1 MDNEEHGVV
10 TKAAQYI
17 KENMGGIIFSALI
30 ILFLFVGYKYFH
42 DYFYILKD
50 PNEVRNII
58 NSYGQYS
65 ILAFIL
71 LQILQVVV
79 FFIPGEIVQITG
91 GYIFGTVSGSII
103 SLVGIC
109 LGSIIIFMI
118 CNIYGKPF
126 VEKVISK
133 RHLNFFKKILKLGSV
148 NYIVFLLYLVPGIP
162 KDALAYICGISD
174 ISLKNFVIYSTLG
187 RFPGIFL
194 SAYFGAKI
202 GTDSKEVLILIAVV
216 ATVLFILGIIKGEK
230 IIKNIVNNG
239 EKERP

>member
-1 MDNEEHGVV
+1 MNNEGNSIL
-10 TKAAQYI
+10 TKAIEYL
-17 KENMGGIIFSALI
+17 KENMGVIIFSALF

-65 ILAFIL
+65 ILAFIF
-71 LQILQVVV
+71 LQMLQVVV
-79 FFIPGEIVQITG
+79 FFIPGEIVQIAG
-91 GYIFGTVSGSII
+91 GYIFGTISGSII

-126 VEKVISK
+126 VERIISK

-174 ISLKNFVIYSTLG
+174 ISLKNFVVYSTLG
-187 RFPGIFL
+187 RVPGIFL

-202 GTDSKEVLILIAVV
+202 GTDNKLLLIGIAIV

-230 IIKNIVNNG
+230 IIKNIIKNG
-239 EKERP
+239 EKEKP

>member
-1 MDNEEHGVV
+1 MDDGEHGILG
-10 TKAAQYI
+10 KAVEYI
-17 KENMGGIIFSALI
+17 KENMGGIIFVGLFVV
-30 ILFLFVGYKYFH
+30 FLFVGYKYFH

-50 PNEVRNII
+50 PDEVRNII

-65 ILAFIL
+65 ILVFIL
-71 LQILQVVV
+71 LQMLQVVV
-79 FFIPGEIVQITG
+79 FFIPGEIVQVAG

-103 SLVGIC
+103 SLIGIC

-126 VEKVISK
+126 VERIISK
-133 RHLNFFKKILKLGSV
+133 RHLTFFKRILKLGSV
-148 NYIVFLLYLVPGIP
+148 NYIVFLLYLIPGIP

-174 ISLKNFVIYSTLG
+174 ISLKNFIIYSTLG

-202 GTDSKEVLILIAVV
+202 GTDNKLILIGITVV
-216 ATVLFILGIIKGEK
+216 ATVLFILGVIKGEK
-230 IIKNIVNNG
+230 IIKNMIKNE
-239 EKERP
+239 EKEKP

>member
-1 MDNEEHGVV
+1 MENEEQGILIKVV
-10 TKAAQYI
+10 EYI
-17 KENMGGIIFSALI
+17 KENMGVIIFSALF

-50 PNEVRNII
+50 PNEVRNLI
-58 NSYGQYS
+58 NSYGEYS

-79 FFIPGEIVQITG
+79 FFIPGEIVQIAG
-91 GYIFGTVSGSII
+91 GYIFGILSGSVI

-109 LGSIIIFMI
+109 LGSIIIFII

-133 RHLNFFKKILKLGSV
+133 RHLNFFKKILKFGSV
-148 NYIVFLLYLVPGIP
+148 NYIVFLLYLIPGIP

-202 GTDSKEVLILIAVV
+202 GTDNKPLLIGIAII
-216 ATVLFILGIIKGEK
+216 ATVLFIVGIIKGEK
-230 IIKNIVNNG
+230 IVKNIIRNG
-239 EKERP
+239 EKEKL

>member
-1 MDNEEHGVV
+1 MDDGKHGILGKV
-10 TKAAQYI
+10 AEYI
-17 KENMGGIIFSALI
+17 KENMGGIIFIGLCV
-30 ILFLFVGYKYFH
+30 LFLFVGYKYFH

-50 PNEVRNII
+50 PDEVRNII

-65 ILAFIL
+65 ILVFIL
-71 LQILQVVV
+71 LQMLQVVV
-79 FFIPGEIVQITG
+79 FFIPGEIVQVAG

-103 SLVGIC
+103 SLIGIC

-126 VEKVISK
+126 VERIISK
-133 RHLNFFKKILKLGSV
+133 RHLTFFKRILKLGSV
-148 NYIVFLLYLVPGIP
+148 NYIVFLLYLIPGIP

-174 ISLKNFVIYSTLG
+174 ISLKNFIIYSTLG

-202 GTDSKEVLILIAVV
+202 GTDNKLILIGIAVV
-216 ATVLFILGIIKGEK
+216 ATVLFILGVIKGEK
-230 IIKNIVNNG
+230 IIKNMIKNE
-239 EKERP
+239 EKEKP

>member
-1 MDNEEHGVV
+1 MKDGKQDGLLEVFE
-10 TKAAQYI
+10 YI
-17 KENMGGIIFSALI
+17 KENMGVIIFSALF

-50 PNEVRNII
+50 PNEVRNFI

-71 LQILQVVV
+71 LQMLQVVV
-79 FFIPGEIVQITG
+79 FFIPGEIVQIAG

-126 VEKVISK
+126 VERIISN
-133 RHLNFFKKILKLGSV
+133 RHLNFFKKILKFGSV
-148 NYIVFLLYLVPGIP
+148 NYIVFLLYLIPGIP

-174 ISLKNFVIYSTLG
+174 ISLKNFVVYSTLG

-202 GTDSKEVLILIAVV
+202 GTDNNPLLIGIAVV

-230 IIKNIVNNG
+230 IIKNIIRSG
-239 EKERP
+239 EKEEP

>member
-1 MDNEEHGVV
+1 MDDGEHGILR
-10 TKAAQYI
+10 KAVEYI
-17 KENMGGIIFSALI
+17 KENIGGIIFIGLFV
-30 ILFLFVGYKYFH
+30 LFLFVGYKYFH

-50 PNEVRNII
+50 PDEVRNII

-71 LQILQVVV
+71 LQMLQVVV
-79 FFIPGEIVQITG
+79 FFIPGEIVQVAG
-91 GYIFGTVSGSII
+91 GYIFGTISGSII

-109 LGSIIIFMI
+109 LGSIIIFVI

-126 VEKVISK
+126 VERIISK
-133 RHLNFFKKILKLGSV
+133 RHLTFFKKVLKLGSV

-174 ISLKNFVIYSTLG
+174 ISLKNFIIYSTLG

-202 GTDSKEVLILIAVV
+202 GTDNKLILIGIAVV
-216 ATVLFILGIIKGEK
+216 ATVLFILGVIKGEK
-230 IIKNIVNNG
+230 IIKNMIKNE
-239 EKERP
+239 EKEKP